1 MSRRLLPLLAG
12 LIAVLAAPFVHAADA
27 ALAVGDPAPGFTLP
41 DQNGKAHALSDYRG
55 QWVVL
60 YFYPK
65 DDTPGC
71 TTEACSFRDNI
82 NRLIAQD
89 AAVLGVSMDDVA
101 SHAEFA
107 AKYELPFPLLADPE
121 GAVVER
127 YGALSDFLVVKFAKR
142 QTFIIDPDGHIAR
155 IYRKVNPDEHVKD
168 VLDDLKVLQSGGGT

>member
-1 MSRRLLPLLAG
+1 MRRPVLSLLAG
-12 LIAVLAAPFVHAADA
+12 VLGTLVAPFGLAASAP
-27 ALAVGDPAPGFTLP
+27 LAVGDPAPAFTLP
-41 DQNGKAHALSDYRG
+41 DQQGEARSLADYRG
-55 QWVVL
+55 DWVVL

-89 AAVLGVSMDDVA
+89 AVVLGVSMDDVA
-101 SHAEFA
+101 SHAAFA

-121 GAVVER
+121 GEVVAR

-142 QTFIIDPDGHIAR
+142 QTFIIDPDGRIAR
-155 IYRKVNPDEHVKD
+155 IYRKVDPDEHVRH
-168 VLDDLKVLQSGGGT
+168 VLDDLKALQSGG

>member
-1 MSRRLLPLLAG
+1 MRRHALSLLAG
-12 LIAVLAAPFVHAADA
+12 LLGTLVAPLGLAAETPLTVGDA
-27 ALAVGDPAPGFTLP
+27 APAFTLP
-41 DQNGKAHALSDYRG
+41 DQQGESRSLADYHG
-55 QWVVL
+55 QWLVL

-89 AAVLGVSMDDVA
+89 AAVLGVSMDSVA

-107 AKYELPFPLLADPE
+107 REYELPFPLLADPE
-121 GAVVER
+121 GEVVER

-142 QTFIIDPDGHIAR
+142 QTFIIDPVGNIAK
-155 IYRKVNPDEHVKD
+155 IYRKVNPEEHVRD
-168 VLDDLKVLQSGGGT
+168 VLDDLKVLRGDT

>member
-1 MSRRLLPLLAG
+1 MRRPTLSLLAG
-12 LIAVLAAPFVHAADA
+12 LLGTLAAPFGLAAETP
-27 ALAVGDPAPGFTLP
+27 LTVGEPAPAFTLP
-41 DQNGKAHALSDYRG
+41 DQEGAPRSLADYRG
-55 QWVVL
+55 DWVVL

-101 SHAEFA
+101 SHAAFA
-107 AKYELPFPLLADPE
+107 AKYELPFPLLADPDGE
-121 GAVVER
+121 VVER

-142 QTFIIDPDGHIAR
+142 QTFIIDPDGKIVK
-155 IYRKVNPDEHVKD
+155 IYRKVDPDEHVRD
-168 VLDDLKVLQSGGGT
+168 VLADLKALQSGG

>member
-1 MSRRLLPLLAG
+1 MRSRALSLLAG
-12 LIAVLAAPFVHAADA
+12 LLGTFMAPFGLSAPAP
-27 ALAVGDPAPGFTLP
+27 LAVGDAAPDFTLP
-41 DQNGKAHALSDYRG
+41 DQQGNPHSLADYRG
-55 QWVVL
+55 DWVVL

-101 SHAEFA
+101 SHAAFA

-121 GAVVER
+121 GEVVER

-142 QTFIIDPDGHIAR
+142 QTFIIDPEGRIAT
-155 IYRKVNPDEHVKD
+155 IYRKVNPGEHVGD
-168 VLDDLKVLQSGGGT
+168 VLEDLRALQGGG

>member
-1 MSRRLLPLLAG
+1 MRRSILSLLTG
-12 LIAVLAAPFVHAADA
+12 LVAALAAPVGLAAEA
-27 ALAVGDPAPGFTLP
+27 PLTVGEPAPAFTLP
-41 DQNGKAHALSDYRG
+41 DQHGESRSLADYRG
-55 QWVVL
+55 DWVVL

-89 AAVLGVSMDDVA
+89 AVVLGVSMDDVA
-101 SHAEFA
+101 SHADFA

-121 GAVVER
+121 GEVVER

-142 QTFIIDPDGHIAR
+142 QTFIIDPAGKIAK
-155 IYRKVNPDEHVKD
+155 IYRKVDPDEHVRD
-168 VLDDLKVLQSGGGT
+168 VLADLKALREPS

>member
-1 MSRRLLPLLAG
+1 MRRPMLSLLAG
-12 LIAVLAAPFVHAADA
+12 LLGTLTPFGLAAAAP
-27 ALAVGDPAPGFTLP
+27 LAVGDPAPAFTLP
-41 DQNGKAHALSDYRG
+41 DQDGETRSLADYRAD
-55 QWVVL
+55 WVVL

-89 AAVLGVSMDDVA
+89 TVVLGVSMDDVE
-101 SHAEFA
+101 SHAAFA

-121 GAVVER
+121 GEVVAR

-142 QTFIIDPDGHIAR
+142 QTFIIDPDGRIAR
-155 IYRKVNPDEHVKD
+155 IYRKVDPDEHVRD
-168 VLDDLKVLQSGGGT
+168 VLDDLKALRDAG

>member
-1 MSRRLLPLLAG
+1 MRRHALSLLAG
-12 LIAVLAAPFVHAADA
+12 LLGTLVAPLGLAAETP
-27 ALAVGDPAPGFTLP
+27 LAVGDAAPAFTLP
-41 DQNGKAHALSDYRG
+41 DQQGEPRSLADYRG
-55 QWVVL
+55 DWLVL

-89 AAVLGVSMDDVA
+89 AAVLGVSMDSVA

-107 AKYELPFPLLADPE
+107 REYELPFPLLADPE
-121 GAVVER
+121 GEVVER

-142 QTFIIDPDGHIAR
+142 QTFIIDPDGNIAK
-155 IYRKVNPDEHVKD
+155 IYRKVDPEEHVHD
-168 VLDDLKVLQSGGGT
+168 VLDDLKALRGT